1 MRALKT
7 LLRAKKTMRNCN
19 DCKCITLNAWKCMEE
34 LCNCGDATVGTM
46 EWQAKS
52 IFANSP
58 VLDNLKPADAEAA
71 IAEANAIIDAA
82 WEELRPFYNALQEGM
97 TFDEYVTEND
107 LKVDDTGTC
116 DDALVDNEAAFTL
129 YVSAMW
135 LIDCKYLWL
144 DKNDKLI
151 NAVELT
157 AYLDYINAD

>member
-97 TFDEYVTEND
+97 TFDEYVTENN

>member
-46 EWQAKS
+46 EWQAKA

-58 VLDNLKPADAEAA
+58 VVGNLKPADAAAA
-71 IAEANAIIDAA
+71 IAEANDIIDAA

-97 TFDEYVTEND
+97 TFEKYVTEND
-107 LKVDDTGTC
+107 IKVDDTGTC
-116 DDALVDNEAAFTL
+116 DDVLVNNEAAFTL

-144 DKNDKLI
+144 DKNDKLT
-151 NAVELT
+151 NAAEL
-157 AYLDYINAD
+157 ADYLDYINAD

>member
-71 IAEANAIIDAA
+71 ITEANAIIDAA

-97 TFDEYVTEND
+97 TFEEYVTENN

-116 DDALVDNEAAFTL
+116 DDVLVDNEAAFTL

>member
-135 LIDCKYLWL
+135 LIDCKYLRL

>member
-46 EWQAKS
+46 EWQAKA

-58 VLDNLKPADAEAA
+58 VLNNLKPADAAAA

-97 TFDEYVTEND
+97 TFEEYVTENN

>member
-58 VLDNLKPADAEAA
+58 VLKNLKPADTAAA

-97 TFDEYVTEND
+97 TFEEYVTENN

-151 NAVELT
+151 NAAEL
-157 AYLDYINAD
+157 ADYLDYINAD

>member
-46 EWQAKS
+46 EWQAKA

-58 VLDNLKPADAEAA
+58 VAGNLKPADAEAA
-71 IAEANAIIDAA
+71 IAEANDIIDAA

-97 TFDEYVTEND
+97 TFEKYVTEND
-107 LKVDDTGTC
+107 IKVDDTGTC
-116 DDALVDNEAAFTL
+116 DDVLVNNEAAFTL

-144 DKNDKLI
+144 DKNNKLI
-151 NAVELT
+151 NAAEL
-157 AYLDYINAD
+157 ADYLDYINAD

>member
-97 TFDEYVTEND
+97 TFEEYVTENN

>member
-46 EWQAKS
+46 EWQAKA

-58 VLDNLKPADAEAA
+58 VVANLKPADAEAA
-71 IAEANAIIDAA
+71 IAAADAIIDAA

-97 TFDEYVTEND
+97 TFDEYIIENN
-107 LKVDDTGTC
+107 LKVDNTGTC
-116 DDALVDNEAAFTL
+116 DDVLVGDEAAFTL

-135 LIDCKYLWL
+135 LIDCIYLWL

-151 NAVELT
+151 NAAEL
-157 AYLDYINAD
+157 ADYLDYINAD

>member
-58 VLDNLKPADAEAA
+58 VLGNLKPADAKAA

-97 TFDEYVTEND
+97 TFDEYVTKNN

-116 DDALVDNEAAFTL
+116 DDALVGNEAAFTL

>member
-107 LKVDDTGTC
+107 LKVDNTGTC

>member
-71 IAEANAIIDAA
+71 ITEANAIIDAA

>member
-71 IAEANAIIDAA
+71 ITEANAIIDAA

-151 NAVELT
+151 NAVELA

>member
-71 IAEANAIIDAA
+71 IAAADAIIDAA

-97 TFDEYVTEND
+97 TFDEYIIENN
-107 LKVDDTGTC
+107 LKVDNTGTC
-116 DDALVDNEAAFTL
+116 DDVLVGDEAAFTL

-135 LIDCKYLWL
+135 LIDCIYLWL

-151 NAVELT
+151 NAAEL
-157 AYLDYINAD
+157 ADYLDYINAD